1 MFPFLINFLPFITI
15 PWDKWKTVSRDDPVY
30 INNRFWQLQ
39 YTMSVLHLDLFALTN
54 PGSAKINN
62 LAIFLCASFSMMAIF
77 GVLYN
82 NRARVKGFW
91 LVLLRSKILSLLKYL
106 YSPAEF
112 ADRDA
117 CALSQELFG
126 FSLKED
132 DDWAKEDKSAGNS
145 GSDLKSGS
153 ALSNDRKILLQHH
166 TVLDK
171 QMVSGNQSYYETSSL

>member
-1 MFPFLINFLPFITI
+1 M
-15 PWDKWKTVSRDDPVY
+15 
-30 INNRFWQLQ
+30 
-39 YTMSVLHLDLFALTN
+39 
-54 PGSAKINN
+54 
-62 LAIFLCASFSMMAIF
+62 
-77 GVLYN
+77 
-82 NRARVKGFW
+82 
-91 LVLLRSKILSLLKYL
+91 

-171 QMVSGNQSYYETSSL
+171 QMVSGNQSYYETFSL